1 MAPQAAGPKKGET
14 MKKTRAAPASIPTP
28 EQQLER
34 MKELVREIITAPK
47 GKVAPKR
54 KAERRKRR

>member
-1 MAPQAAGPKKGET
+1 MKG
-14 MKKTRAAPASIPTP
+14 KPSPLPPGLTP

-47 GKVAPKR
+47 KKAVKARATKR
-54 KAERRKRR
+54 KRH

>member
-1 MAPQAAGPKKGET
+1 MKTKPATPAP
-14 MKKTRAAPASIPTP
+14 IPTP

-47 GKVAPKR
+47 PKAA
-54 KAERRKRR
+54 KPKKRRKH